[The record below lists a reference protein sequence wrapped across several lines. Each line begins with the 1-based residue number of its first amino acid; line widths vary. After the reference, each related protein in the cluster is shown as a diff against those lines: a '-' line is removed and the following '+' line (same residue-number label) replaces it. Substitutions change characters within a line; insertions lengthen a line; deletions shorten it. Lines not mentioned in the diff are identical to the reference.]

1 MLSGIPYNIL
11 IIDIPQRLQT
21 ISGLSPFQAGV
32 RLIPFNFLISFGTV
46 VINIVAKVTGILP
59 INLIL
64 FGSIIQ
70 LIGLA
75 LFCTL
80 PTDGSIP
87 AAMYGYQ
94 SIAGFGIGCVIGILL
109 QMPPK
114 VVGKRD
120 LGEPSALMQTLSS
133 PQSC

>member
-11 IIDIPQRLQT
+11 VIDIPQRLQT

-64 FGSIIQ
+64 FGSITQ

-94 SIAGFGIGCVIGILL
+94 SIVGFGIGCVIGILL

-120 LGEPSALMQTLSS
+120 LGEPSALM
-133 PQSC
+133 